1 MFEKIRN
8 GIGRLIK
15 KTPPITIEIDDKKEK
30 EGEETVSFSPSWK
43 MPFLNTIITAVILFM
58 IYVAALLVKS
68 DDLTNSIRKAG
79 VLPIAKTMFILTPY
93 LLLLTGICCSLYW
106 FRWLITRR
114 YTITPQSVTIQHPPW
129 KNKKII
135 ILISKIA
142 IADNKIKNVFQ
153 KKLNTGDALIF
164 THGSSHKKRYR
175 LVNIPESHEKVS
187 LINEYSKKNKEE
199 RLQKKIELLTGA
211 PKKTHGDETEKKDEE
226 EKNGNSNGKQPEN
239 NVL

>member
-1 MFEKIRN
+1 MDNKKSGQQQQPIS
-8 GIGRLIK
+8 LKKK
-15 KTPPITIEIDDKKEK
+15 KT
-30 EGEETVSFSPSWK
+30 EGAEETVSFSPSWK
-43 MPFLNTIITAVILFM
+43 MPFLNTIITVVILFM
-58 IYVAALLVKS
+58 IYVVALLVKS
-68 DDLTNSIRKAG
+68 DDLTNSIRKTG

-114 YTITPQSVTIQHPPW
+114 YTITPESVTIQYLLR
-129 KNKKII
+129 KNKKTII
-135 ILISKIA
+135 IPINKIA
-142 IADNKIKNVFQ
+142 TADKKIQNVFQ

-164 THGSSHKKRYR
+164 TYGSSHKRRYR